1 MRKLIVTLFGG
12 ALVVGGIAVSAVRAA
27 DEAKTVEG
35 ELVDLHCFSA
45 GGAKGEGH
53 AKCGEKCAKS
63 GIPVAVLVDGKAWT
77 LATNPAPLAAA
88 VGKTVK
94 VTGVQHA
101 ETQAI
106 AAEKVEVKEGE
117 SWKELK
123 LKDAHHKGGEDPA
136 HKEEKK

>member
-1 MRKLIVTLFGG
+1 MRTLILTGCAIILGLTLT
-12 ALVVGGIAVSAVRAA
+12 VSAQDAA
-27 DEAKTVEG
+27 PVEG
-35 ELVDLHCFSA
+35 ELVDLHCYSA
-45 GGAKGEGH
+45 GGAKGEKH
-53 AKCGEKCAKS
+53 AKCGEKCAQS

-77 LATNPAPLAAA
+77 LATNPRPLASA

-94 VTGVQHA
+94 VTGTQNA

-106 AAEKVEVKEGE
+106 AAQKVEVKEGD

-123 LKDAHHKGGEDPA
+123 LKDAHHKGGEDAA